1 MPETIPYTL
10 VEINKQGI
18 AKVSVFCGQSELIR
32 LTGVKSVYVN
42 HIEQKGPCLL
52 LLPVHTFRH
61 EDDTVH
67 ITTPDQVVVERLA
80 SATINILDHI
90 LYHIPAVARETVK
103 ETVKEVLKSLQPLGG
118 L

>member
-1 MPETIPYTL
+1 MPETIPYAL

-32 LTGVKSVYVN
+32 LTGIKSVYVN

-61 EDDTVH
+61 EDDTVR
-67 ITTPDQVVVERLA
+67 ITSPDQVLIDRFA
-80 SATINILDHI
+80 NATINILDHV
-90 LYHIPAVARETVK
+90 LSSIPAVAKETVK
-103 ETVKEVLKSLQPLGG
+103 EALKEVLKSLQPMGG

>member
-1 MPETIPYTL
+1 MPETIPYAL

-32 LTGVKSVYVN
+32 LTGVKSVHVN
-42 HIEQKGPCLL
+42 HSEQKGPCLL

-67 ITTPDQVVVERLA
+67 ITTPDQVLIDRLA
-80 SATINILDHI
+80 NATINILDHV
-90 LYHIPAVARETVK
+90 LSSIPAVAKETVK
-103 ETVKEVLKSLQPLGG
+103 EALKEVLKSLQPMGG